1 MWDDMKIEDIRYF
14 KEKLY
19 QVASENGITK
29 IFVVG
34 SVARGESDQF
44 SDIDFLIEMDEDASA
59 FGVGAFQYE
68 AQNLLGVEVNVIP
81 TFALSKTDDE
91 FVRSVKENA
100 ISL

>member
-1 MWDDMKIEDIRYF
+1 MKTEDIRNF

-19 QVASENGITK
+19 QIASKNGITK

-100 ISL
+100 IPL

>member
-1 MWDDMKIEDIRYF
+1 MEIGDIRNF

-19 QVASENGITK
+19 QIASKNGITK
-29 IFVVG
+29 IYVVG
-34 SVARGESDQF
+34 SVAHGGSDQS

-68 AQNLLGVEVNVIP
+68 AQNLIGVEVHVIP
-81 TFALSKTDDE
+81 RFALLKTDDE

-100 ISL
+100 IPL